1 VHLTRAE
8 IDLGALRHNLAE
20 IRRRVGPGRKI
31 MGVVKA
37 NAYGHGLVEVAREL
51 TRGGCEYLGVAYLA
65 EAVRLRAEGVKTP
78 VLAMAGVLGDQVR
91 EFLEHD
97 IDISVASVEIG
108 RRVSEESTK
117 LGKKAKVH
125 LKVDT
130 GMGRLGVQSAHAVAF
145 AEQVAALPGVE
156 IVGLFSHF
164 ATADDP
170 DPAFAREQLGRFHD
184 LADQLAQRGFAIP
197 LKHMANSAATMRFP
211 DALFDMV
218 RPGIALYGYLPHE
231 ELETD
236 LTLRPVLA
244 LKSRIVY
251 LKEVPPGTSISYG
264 RKYTTAAQARI
275 ATIPIGYADGFSRSL
290 TNRAELLVGGKR
302 FRVAGTVCMD
312 QIMIDAGMGDALRV
326 GDEVVLIGASGAES
340 ITAWDLAKLQ
350 GTIPYE
356 ILTAITARVP
366 RVFLN

>member
-1 VHLTRAE
+1 
-8 IDLGALRHNLAE
+8 
-20 IRRRVGPGRKI
+20 
-31 MGVVKA
+31 
-37 NAYGHGLVEVAREL
+37 
-51 TRGGCEYLGVAYLA
+51 
-65 EAVRLRAEGVKTP
+65 
-78 VLAMAGVLGDQVR
+78 
-91 EFLEHD
+91 
-97 IDISVASVEIG
+97 
-108 RRVSEESTK
+108 
-117 LGKKAKVH
+117 
-125 LKVDT
+125 
-130 GMGRLGVQSAHAVAF
+130 
-145 AEQVAALPGVE
+145 VE